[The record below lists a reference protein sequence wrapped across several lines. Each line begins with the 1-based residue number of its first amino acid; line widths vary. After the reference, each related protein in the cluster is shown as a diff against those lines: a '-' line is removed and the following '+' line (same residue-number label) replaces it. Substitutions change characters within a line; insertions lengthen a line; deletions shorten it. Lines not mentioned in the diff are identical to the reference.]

1 MFPSA
6 KDLPAIIAFILP
18 GFVTLGVLDGLRG
31 PAKRSQLEWIGQSL
45 LLSLGIYW
53 VVFWVTQPIRG
64 TTNPQ
69 EDPLFQFL
77 LIAVGAALAFGIYG
91 LFKAPIL
98 GPWLENFWDTADPKI
113 WDDMFD
119 PGLWVQVQLEHG
131 PVIFGRVSISTNDPN
146 EERLELY
153 LEDVQV
159 QDEGS
164 GQWVVLK
171 GTEGVYLPGDQISWV
186 QRLLP
191 GRGSVH

>member
-45 LLSLGIYW
+45 LLSLGM
-53 VVFWVTQPIRG
+53 
-64 TTNPQ
+64 
-69 EDPLFQFL
+69 FL
-77 LIAVGAALAFGIYG
+77 LIAVGAASAFGIYG

-98 GPWLENFWDTADPKI
+98 GPWLENFWDTADLKI

-159 QDEGS
+159 QDEGT
-164 GQWVVLK
+164 GQWVVLR